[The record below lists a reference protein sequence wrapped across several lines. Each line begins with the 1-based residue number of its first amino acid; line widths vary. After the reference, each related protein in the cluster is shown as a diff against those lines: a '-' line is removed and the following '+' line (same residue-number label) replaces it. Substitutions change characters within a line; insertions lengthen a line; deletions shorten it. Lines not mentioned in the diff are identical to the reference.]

1 MDVILIRA
9 VGTVDFMTATWVRV
23 LHNFLAR
30 VYNRVVNEI
39 ERELAGSLMIFQVS
53 LQELCL
59 KSMRNEEK
67 FP

>member
-53 LQELCL
+53 LQELL
-59 KSMRNEEK
+59 SGNKQTL
-67 FP
+67 

>member
-1 MDVILIRA
+1 MILIRA

-30 VYNRVVNEI
+30 VSNRVVNEI

-53 LQELCL
+53 LQELL
-59 KSMRNEEK
+59 SGNKQTL
-67 FP
+67 

>member
-1 MDVILIRA
+1 MILIRA

-30 VYNRVVNEI
+30 VSNRVVNEI